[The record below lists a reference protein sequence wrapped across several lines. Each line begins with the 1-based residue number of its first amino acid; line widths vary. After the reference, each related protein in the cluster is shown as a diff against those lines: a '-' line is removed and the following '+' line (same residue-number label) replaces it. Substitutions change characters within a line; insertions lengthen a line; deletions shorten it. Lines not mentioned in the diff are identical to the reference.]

1 MNSIDAMEIEIRYQ
15 VKELPKLKLPKQT
28 NAEDCV
34 IVGAGDSY
42 IAALIAHHASNRRAI
57 CCNPMEIVHNPE
69 ITKRRHQLYI
79 VSVSGNTKANILAAK
94 VAKEQKNVLTT
105 AITAKPESKLA
116 KNCDEII
123 ELRYRSTGALTAG
136 TIGFTSSTLACLSLV
151 RRVDCLDDSYRIY
164 KQTND
169 EVETLINNPSEKSS
183 YYIFLGNGILFPVA
197 IYGTLKMNE
206 VFGSKS
212 LAYPIEELCHSP
224 IFSVKG
230 NDKIIILKN
239 KEYCSDDIIILNEK
253 LNKMNFSSICIDCS
267 GSMIETLLKSIFF
280 LQLFILKLAVKQGI
294 KDCYFLQNKDILKLS
309 SDFIYDT

>member
-1 MNSIDAMEIEIRYQ
+1 MNSIDAMETEIMCQ

-42 IAALIAHHASNRRAI
+42 ISALIAHHASNRKAI

-69 ITKRRHQLYI
+69 ITKRRRQLYI

-94 VAKEQKNVLTT
+94 VAKEQQNVLTT
-105 AITAKPESKLA
+105 AITARPESKLA

-123 ELRYRSTGALTAG
+123 ELRYRSTGAPTAG
-136 TIGFTSSTLACLSLV
+136 TIGFTFSTLTCLSLV
-151 RRVDCLDDSYRIY
+151 RKVDGLANPYRIY
-164 KQTND
+164 KQTNN
-169 EVETLINNPSEKSS
+169 EVETLIGSPLEKLP
-183 YYIFLGNGILFPVA
+183 YYIFLGNDMLFPVA

-224 IFSVKG
+224 IFSIKS
-230 NDKIIILKN
+230 NDKIIILRN
-239 KEYCSDDIIILNEK
+239 EEYCGDGTIILNEK